1 MFESRVRY
9 RQLESQK
16 KELDVKSFIMHL
28 ISQKGMMPGVK
39 SEKRA
44 C

>member
-1 MFESRVRY
+1 MVGNRFRY

-16 KELDVKSFIMHL
+16 KELDVKSFIMNL
-28 ISQKGMMPGVK
+28 ISQKGMMPKVK
-39 SEKRA
+39 SKKSA